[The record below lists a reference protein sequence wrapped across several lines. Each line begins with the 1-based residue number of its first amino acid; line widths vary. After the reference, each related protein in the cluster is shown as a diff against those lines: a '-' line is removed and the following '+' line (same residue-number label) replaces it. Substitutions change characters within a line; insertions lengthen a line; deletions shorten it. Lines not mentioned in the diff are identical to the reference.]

1 MPCPNGQDILKEKS
15 NFTIYILYKGF
26 IMNIKVFSNC
36 DFGEIRIAVNENG
49 EALFCLL
56 DVCKALG
63 LSNPSMVKERL
74 DFSNLSSIEV
84 TTKSANRHGGFTRTT
99 TMTYIG
105 EANLYRCIFQSKK
118 EEAKGFQNWV
128 FGEVLPQIRK
138 TGGYIPVA
146 KEDDEMT
153 VMAKALGIMKRT
165 LEEKERLIE
174 EQRPMAE
181 LGKQV
186 SGSDNNIMVGEMA
199 KILYENGIE
208 IGRRRMYKWLRE
220 NGYIFK
226 KTREPMQKWIEKGIM
241 TVKECWITTDHG
253 MELSVTPMITGKG
266 QQHFLQIFL
275 GKYHA

>member
-1 MPCPNGQDILKEKS
+1 MDIKIFA
-15 NFTIYILYKGF
+15 NPT
-26 IMNIKVFSNC
+26 
-36 DFGEIRIAVNENG
+36 FGDIRIAVNEND

-56 DVCKALG
+56 DVCKALE
-63 LSNPSMVKERL
+63 LANPSQVKTRL
-74 DFSNLSSIEV
+74 DSSNLISVEV
-84 TTKSANRHGGFTRTT
+84 TTKSANRHAEFTRTT
-99 TMTYIG
+99 SMTYIG

-118 EEAKGFQNWV
+118 EEAKAFQDWV

-146 KEDDEMT
+146 KEDDEKT
-153 VMAKALGIMKRT
+153 LLAKALGIMKRT

-186 SGSDNNIMVGEMA
+186 SGSDENIMVGEMA

-208 IGRRRMYKWLRE
+208 IGRMRMFKWLRE

-226 KTREPMQKWIEKGIM
+226 QSREPMQKWIERGIM
-241 TVKECWITTDHG
+241 AVKECWISTDHG
-253 MELSVTPMITGKG
+253 MELAVTPMITGKG

-275 GKYHA
+275 HEK

>member
-1 MPCPNGQDILKEKS
+1 MDIKIFA
-15 NFTIYILYKGF
+15 NPT
-26 IMNIKVFSNC
+26 
-36 DFGEIRIAVNENG
+36 FGDIRIAVNEND

-56 DVCKALG
+56 DVCKALE
-63 LSNPSMVKERL
+63 LANPSQVKTRL
-74 DFSNLSSIEV
+74 DSSNLISVEV
-84 TTKSANRHGGFTRTT
+84 TTKSANRHGEFTRTT
-99 TMTYIG
+99 SMTYIG

-118 EEAKGFQNWV
+118 EEAKAFQNWV

-146 KEDDEMT
+146 KEDDEKT
-153 VMAKALGIMKRT
+153 LLAKALGIMKRT
-165 LEEKERLIE
+165 LEEKDRLIE

-186 SGSDNNIMVGEMA
+186 SGSDENIMVGEMA

-208 IGRRRMYKWLRE
+208 IGRKRLFKWLRE

-226 KTREPMQKWIEKGIM
+226 QTREPMQKWIERGIM
-241 TVKECWITTDHG
+241 AVKECWISTDHG
-253 MELSVTPMITGKG
+253 MELAVTPMITGKG

-275 GKYHA
+275 HEK